1 MPGVSFQFSAKDN
14 SAKVFK
20 SFNKQLK
27 DLNKSLKM
35 VQNTMKTMGNIVTMV
50 LHAVGTV
57 VKTVVN
63 LAVNIIKKG
72 ISTIKNLITG
82 AFKFVKSALTTLL
95 SWMKKALGTVF
106 DWIGKTVTTI
116 SKTAVNTAK
125 KAISGIVKSIQAY
138 ADKEYNSIQLKVSLG
153 SDYSRVQKSF
163 DELVRMTTADRN
175 DLWSVFATYAEVG
188 KSAKEIS
195 KYARAT
201 VYLANATGL
210 SLDRITRIFLAQ
222 EAVTKNVEKTLYK
235 YGINIKN
242 AKADLSDIEKIIV
255 TMDEEMQALAS
266 DSLSQT
272 FANVKNDL
280 IGIKESLGALFARP
294 VKYVADKLDA
304 LLQKILG
311 SNKISGLIDKLNPW
325 FDKVED
331 FVDKVFDK
339 FERILSD
346 PEGFITA
353 LWSDIQTLF
362 SNIWDNLGYYFK
374 LIGQTLGMSISYL
387 IDWLKT
393 ADFSGFTSAI
403 SNLSTSLQDF
413 VIGLGQGLHWWA
425 EEDVVEGS
433 LKQTFINAWNK
444 AHPDFTLDAS
454 DKWYKNLSTL
464 LDGLWNDILKPIW
477 TEHIKPLLDDVIEW
491 VKGPFATVMGTIFSW
506 LGEVIGTALNNA
518 LVSSDV
524 VRGILNY
531 IPGFNFASSEEAAEV
546 RNRLYNNVKDYLPAG
561 WTAADLT
568 KENLLNAK
576 GPKGNTSLMHWLF
589 GLGGQ
594 TATDI
599 AWLRKYTILEEKQTP
614 TLRDLA
620 DAIEAALKPAGDLAD
635 KMGPLTDALK
645 DFRENAENYTPPKHW
660 QTQGF
665 TMTGMGT
672 GSGSGGIQ
680 DYLSNEFKI
689 RPYSDGGPVLKPTLA
704 LIGEDGPEFVLSND
718 MLKAMKRTTGGGGI
732 NSIPGWHLDDTGKW
746 VENDLW
752 YDIGKLWE
760 GAGKTMTEGVDNLKN
775 FFKSSDTSP
784 KGRTTGGGGI
794 NNPAG
799 MFLDRNGVWKND
811 DWLNRSL
818 DRMAGYIEDILK
830 EGRQD
835 GWHVALTHITAD
847 AEVELFKGL
856 AKFTGLGM
864 KGLGFIAGQG
874 GFGSHLGN
882 IYSNS
887 FDEDGAFSWLKM
899 FGAIIQEFLP
909 YLQKGLELVGGIFDK
924 AFDILGNAVMKLGEE
939 ISTTLLPLL
948 ESFIPFMKV
957 LADIVTSLAP
967 VVSSVLAPAIYVICA
982 VLQVL
987 TGLLDWLMP
996 AFAGI
1001 GAVIQWVSDAITWA
1015 IGSFINW
1022 LASWIPWIDGVGE
1035 VHRPDSIKG
1044 YYNSIMGAYNDAKN
1058 TGVNASMAAAQTAS
1072 QTVSYSGATHITI
1085 NNDFAGSYI
1094 VGSDGMSELA
1104 LIMANQLDNMGYL
1117 KVNIA

>member
-14 SAKVFK
+14 STKVFK
-20 SFNKQLK
+20 SFNKSIN
-27 DLNKSLKM
+27 DLNKNLKNMQKTLKSLS
-35 VQNTMKTMGNIVTMV
+35 NIFSMTFGVI
-50 LHAVGTV
+50 GRV
-57 VKTVVN
+57 VSSVVN

-72 ISTIKNLITG
+72 LSTIKNLVTG
-82 AFKFVKSALTTLL
+82 AFNFIKSALTTLL

-188 KSAKEIS
+188 KTADEIS
-195 KYARAT
+195 KYAKAT

-222 EAVTKNVEKTLYK
+222 EAATKNVEKTLYK

-255 TMDEEMQALAS
+255 TMDDEMQALAS
-266 DSLSQT
+266 DSLSQS
-272 FANVKNDL
+272 FANVRNDL
-280 IGIKESLGALFARP
+280 TAIMEKVGALFSGP
-294 VKYVADKLDA
+294 VKYISDKLDK

-311 SNKISGLIDKLNPW
+311 SNKIEGLATKLDAL
-325 FDKVED
+325 FEKVKPII
-331 FVDKVFDK
+331 DKVFEFLEK
-339 FERILSD
+339 LIAN
-346 PEGFITA
+346 PEGFIKA
-353 LWSDIQTLF
+353 LWADIKTIFANIRKNLSSYIEVIGFVLGSLF
-362 SNIWDNLGYYFK
+362 SKLFDVLTSIDFTGFKEAASALGDA
-374 LIGQTLGMSISYL
+374 LGKFI
-387 IDWLKT
+387 
-393 ADFSGFTSAI
+393 
-403 SNLSTSLQDF
+403 LSF
-413 VIGLGQGLHWWA
+413 GQGAGWWTD
-425 EEDVVEGS
+425 EDIKAAEGS
-433 LKQTFINAWNK
+433 LYGTFINAWNR
-444 AHPDFTLDAS
+444 AHPEFELS
-454 DKWYKNLSTL
+454 QKDKWYQNLATL
-464 LDGLWNDILKPIW
+464 VDAAWELALKPFWNDTLKPI
-477 TEHIKPLLDDVIEW
+477 LDKVIDW
-491 VKGPFATVMGTIFSW
+491 VKDTLMPVLQAVFVW
-506 LGEVIGTALNNA
+506 LGQVLATALNNA
-518 LVSSDV
+518 L
-524 VRGILNY
+524 
-531 IPGFNFASSEEAAEV
+531 ASSEVVRNVLNIIPGVNMATGSEAASV
-546 RNRLYNNVKDYLPAG
+546 RQALYEKTKQYLPAG
-561 WTAADLT
+561 WTADDLT
-568 KENLLNAK
+568 KENLMGTQYSKNQ
-576 GPKGNTSLMHWLF
+576 NWLYH
-589 GLGGQ
+589 LYQ
-594 TATDI
+594 YAPEEI
-599 AWLRKYTILEEKQTP
+599 AWLRKYTVLEEKQMP
-614 TLRDLA
+614 TFRDLA
-620 DAIEAALKPAGDLAD
+620 DAIDAALNPAKDLAD

-645 DFRENAENYTPPKHW
+645 DFRENAEKSTPWHY
-660 QTQGF
+660 QGF
-665 TMTGMGT
+665 SVTGMGSGS

-680 DYLSNEFKI
+680 DYFSNEFKI
-689 RPYSDGGPVLKPTLA
+689 KPYAKGGLVTKPTVA
-704 LIGEDGPEFVLSND
+704 LIGEDGPEAVVPLDGND
-718 MLKAMKRTTGGGGI
+718 SSAQASVSTSTGNDHWLVSFLKALNANTEGLEDLLDGI
-732 NSIPGWHLDDTGKW
+732 TPLISGDDSALAAWWRETSLEVQEEDHKW
-746 VENDLW
+746 EIELVVPW
-752 YDIGKLWE
+752 YKKLWKGVQTVGSAIGTAFVKTGTFLAQN
-760 GAGKTMTEGVDNLKN
+760 GA
-775 FFKSSDTSP
+775 
-784 KGRTTGGGGI
+784 
-794 NNPAG
+794 
-799 MFLDRNGVWKND
+799 
-811 DWLNRSL
+811 
-818 DRMAGYIEDILK
+818 
-830 EGRQD
+830 
-835 GWHVALTHITAD
+835 
-847 AEVELFKGL
+847 
-856 AKFTGLGM
+856 
-864 KGLGFIAGQG
+864 
-874 GFGSHLGN
+874 FGSHIGN
-882 IYSNS
+882 IVNGIK
-887 FDEDGAFSWLKM
+887 DQQENGTLTIWTALGEVIK
-899 FGAIIQEFLP
+899 EFLP

-1058 TGVNASMAAAQTAS
+1058 TGINASMAAAQTAS

-1085 NNDFAGSYI
+1085 NNDFGGSYI